1 MARSNVKLPLLMWRD
16 TFVRYASQGQNL
28 QNQIRTMIVDAILE
42 GRLPAGSEVPSSRE
56 MSEALGVARNTVVL
70 AYQQLVSK
78 GYLLTRD
85 RSGHLVNPEMA
96 NPQLRAKSRDKAS
109 EGSSGLP
116 ALTSLTGSP
125 NWSERIRS
133 PLGAQR
139 NIVKRSDWQKVPY
152 PFLYGQFDSSLF
164 PTAEWREC
172 CMKALSVADIR
183 EWAQDLI
190 FQDDEKL
197 VQEICTKVLPRR
209 GVWATPNEVVVTVG
223 AQHALFMIAD
233 LLVSPTSCIALEDPC
248 YPDARNIFSLRA
260 GRTISVP
267 VDSHGL
273 VLSDELRA
281 AEMVTVTPSH
291 QCPTTVKMS
300 MSRRQELL
308 KFAEEHDLVVVEDD
322 YEAESSF
329 SEDPSPALKSI
340 DRSGRVLYVGSL
352 SKTFAPGLRLGY
364 IVGPS
369 ELIHELRGLRRLMV
383 RHPSAFIQRA
393 FALFISLGHL
403 DSMIKRQTH
412 IFRQRSAALQESLK
426 QLIPELLVTPSY
438 GGSSIWVEGPSGF
451 NSKDFARRLER
462 EGVLIEP
469 GDVFFQD
476 ASKVAFFRMGFSAIN
491 SERIGY
497 GVEAMAR
504 VFYSDFWK
512 RATQP

>member
-1 MARSNVKLPLLMWRD
+1 MARPNVKLPLLMWRD
-16 TFVRYASQGQNL
+16 TFSRYASQGQNL

-56 MSEALGVARNTVVL
+56 LAEALGVARNTVVL
-70 AYQQLVSK
+70 AYQQLVSM

-85 RSGHLVNPEMA
+85 RSGHRVNPEMA
-96 NPQLRAKSRDKAS
+96 SPSLRANFAS
-109 EGSSGLP
+109 SKPEPLASP
-116 ALTSLTGSP
+116 PERQASP
-125 NWSERIRS
+125 NWSKRIRS
-133 PLGAQR
+133 PVATQR
-139 NIVKRSDWQKVPY
+139 NIVKRADWQKVPY

-164 PTAEWREC
+164 PTAEWRES

-209 GVWATPNEVVVTVG
+209 GVWAKPNEVVVTVG

-233 LLVSPTSCIALEDPC
+233 LLIGPSSCVALEDPC

-260 GRTISVP
+260 GRTVAIP
-267 VDSHGL
+267 VDSEGL
-273 VLSDELRA
+273 ILSEALA
-281 AEMVTVTPSH
+281 SAEMVTVTPSH

-300 MSRRQELL
+300 MARRQNLL
-308 KFAEEHDLVVVEDD
+308 SFAEEHDLIVVEDD

-329 SEDPSPALKSI
+329 GEDPSPALKSI

-352 SKTFAPGLRLGY
+352 SKAFAPGLRLGY
-364 IVGPS
+364 IVGSS

-412 IFRQRSAALQESLK
+412 IFRQRSAALQEALS
-426 QLIPELLVTPSY
+426 QLIPELCVTPSS

-451 NSKDFARRLER
+451 NSRDFARRLER

-469 GDVFFQD
+469 GDVFFHD
-476 ASKVAFFRMGFSAIN
+476 LNRVAFFRMGFSAIN
-491 SERIGY
+491 TERIAY
-497 GVEAMAR
+497 GIEVMAR
-504 VFYSDFWK
+504 IFYSEFFK
-512 RATQP
+512 RPSHK